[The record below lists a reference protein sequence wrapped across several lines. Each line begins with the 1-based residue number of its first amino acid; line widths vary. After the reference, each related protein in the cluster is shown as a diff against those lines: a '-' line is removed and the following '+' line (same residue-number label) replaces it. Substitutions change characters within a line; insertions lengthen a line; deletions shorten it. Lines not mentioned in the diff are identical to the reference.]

1 MDSFVFIGIQEVAS
15 LSCLIKKK
23 QKIKAVNF
31 FRENYGRLFLQ
42 NENELLPPVVK
53 HIFIPTH
60 AMSHKSLPRF
70 PRKNFK
76 AGPRLKIVRQFG
88 LLSFKILFI
97 QDRKPLVSTLIL
109 EVSSS

>member
-1 MDSFVFIGIQEVAS
+1 M
-15 LSCLIKKK
+15 
-23 QKIKAVNF
+23 NF

-76 AGPRLKIVRQFG
+76 AAPRLKIVRQLG

-97 QDRKPLVSTLIL
+97 QGRKQLVSRLIL
-109 EVSSS
+109 EVSS